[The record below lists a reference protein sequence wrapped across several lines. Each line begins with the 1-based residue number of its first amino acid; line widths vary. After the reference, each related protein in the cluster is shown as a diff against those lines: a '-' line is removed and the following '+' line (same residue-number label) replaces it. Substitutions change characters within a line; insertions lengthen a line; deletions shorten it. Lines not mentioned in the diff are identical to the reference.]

1 VGEDRVEIRGEP
13 TPPPCRVGIGGG
25 RGQQAELP
33 PGLSYPTGFGDLDE
47 RHVGRA
53 VVPQHTGGGQCPSPE
68 PPIVFLISPVSSR
81 VTLPNGESGDLACDD
96 TAGFQLRRHELLSDQ
111 TDRIRELQQPV

>member
-1 VGEDRVEIRGEP
+1 MRSASAFAV
-13 TPPPCRVGIGGG
+13 
-25 RGQQAELP
+25 
-33 PGLSYPTGFGDLDE
+33 
-47 RHVGRA
+47 RA
-53 VVPQHTGGGQCPSPE
+53 QNFASPE

-96 TAGFQLRRHELLSDQ
+96 TAAFQLRRHELLSDQ